1 MLDGYTD
8 FFFKPS
14 ILLARNLHNFIALAT
29 VFSGKNIFMGQI
41 IHSSVYKAKIQSDIL
56 LYETKIYIEDIYTLY
71 ILCKLSFFVFLC
83 NLHKACS
90 PCPLSNVFGFEI
102 G

>member
-1 MLDGYTD
+1 MDTLV
-8 FFFKPS
+8 FFKPS

-56 LYETKIYIEDIYTLY
+56 PYETKIYMEEIYTLY
-71 ILCKLSFFVFLC
+71 IQGKLSFLLLLFFCATFIKL
-83 NLHKACS
+83 A
-90 PCPLSNVFGFEI
+90 PPAP
-102 G
+102 